1 MSIFD
6 KFFKLNVKNTKGSKD
21 SKEFKEP
28 LFQKEAAISVIMHS
42 VNNKFTFQET
52 ERIYDIISSKAMS
65 LSTDD
70 ARIREGM
77 KIITELK
84 EDWLT
89 KEEKENFVAGVW
101 LCECATDSMNNK
113 GISYINS
120 EELKYTRHAVLG
132 SSFKALNETPI
143 DL

>member
-6 KFFKLNVKNTKGSKD
+6 NFFRLNVKNTKEVRN

-42 VNNKFTFQET
+42 VNNKFTFKET

-65 LSTDD
+65 LDTND

-89 KEEKENFVAGVW
+89 KEEKENFVTGVW

-113 GISYINS
+113 GISYINL
-120 EELKYTRHAVLG
+120 EELKYTRLAVLG
-132 SSFKALNETPI
+132 SSFKALNVSSI
-143 DL
+143 NL